1 MGDKLKPGHFT
12 PKGAGETNFDYSGF
26 ANSMAE
32 KIEQELDAL
41 LAMDGLPALKHSAS
55 NAEVRDRRRLFVAI
69 ARGVVI
75 HLRENEDAFT
85 VPHTGA
91 STLEVDIDTEEG

>member
-1 MGDKLKPGHFT
+1 MGDKLKPGHFRAKL
-12 PKGAGETNFDYSGF
+12 PGETDFDYSGLVD
-26 ANSMAE
+26 SMAQ
-32 KIEQELDAL
+32 KIEDELDAL

-75 HLRENEDAFT
+75 HLRQNQDAFS

-91 STLEVDIDTEEG
+91 STLDVEIDTEEG

>member
-1 MGDKLKPGHFT
+1 MGNKLKPGHFRA
-12 PKGAGETNFDYSGF
+12 KLSGEANFDYSGF
-26 ANSMAE
+26 ANSMAD
-32 KIEQELDAL
+32 KIEKELDAL

-55 NAEVRDRRRLFVAI
+55 DAEVRDRRRLFVAI

-75 HLRENEDAFT
+75 HLRENEDAFA

-91 STLEVDIDTEEG
+91 STLDVNITTAES